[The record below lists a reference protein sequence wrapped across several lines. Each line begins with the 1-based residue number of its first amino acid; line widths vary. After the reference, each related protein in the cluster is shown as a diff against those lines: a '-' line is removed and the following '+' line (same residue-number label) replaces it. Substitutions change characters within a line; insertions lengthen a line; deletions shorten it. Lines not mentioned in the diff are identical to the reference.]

1 MNCREEQF
9 AMKVIL
15 NKTVPKVGKE
25 GQIVNVADGFARNF
39 LFPRGLAIVAEKNQV
54 TALERRT
61 AKGTAKRAE
70 GLATA
75 QQDAEK
81 LNGQSIRIQSK
92 VGATGKLFG
101 AITAQD
107 VADAIKAQLGQ
118 EVDRKKIALV
128 QPIKRLGIHPVQL
141 DLHHD
146 VDAIVKVEVF
156 DPEAPVMIS
165 ERLPEEAEEAASTE
179 ETKAE
184 LPKGKGRKAKA
195 SEETEAVTA

>member
-1 MNCREEQF
+1 
-9 AMKVIL
+9 MKVIL

-25 GQIVNVADGFARNF
+25 GQIVNVSDGFARNF
-39 LFPRGLAIVAEKNQV
+39 LFPRQLAIVAEKNQIA
-54 TALERRT
+54 ALERRH
-61 AKGTAKRAE
+61 AKSAAKRAE
-70 GLATA
+70 GLTAA

-81 LNGQSIRIQSK
+81 LNGQSIRIQGK
-92 VGATGKLFG
+92 VGTTGRLFG

-118 EVDRKKIALV
+118 EVDRRKIALV

-156 DPEAPVMIS
+156 DPEAPAYIS
-165 ERLPEEAEEAASTE
+165 ESLIEPEGEAAAPAEEAE
-179 ETKAE
+179 KAE
-184 LPKGKGRKAKA
+184 APKARARKPKG
-195 SEETEAVTA
+195 SESEAVKA